1 MHQLDDRRRR
11 QSLVYVGG
19 ALSPARGELDDL
31 VTSLVHAARSSH
43 GSARGRRTWSS
54 QTPCLVSSRCSCR
67 DAGTP
72 CIYGSRKSTRIVAG
86 AARRRFAAASPHRSL
101 VGRHPRRFRAA
112 SRPTSRAHRYPG
124 AAPRSRP
131 GASASGPLE
140 LSASVSVLICLI
152 YSSCI
157 LPLHYKT
164 THRRAGASPRLASA
178 RPEPACPGRKQPQN
192 PWGASARASGRAS

>member
-1 MHQLDDRRRR
+1 MSEGPCPLPAANSTTWLRRWCM
-11 QSLVYVGG
+11 
-19 ALSPARGELDDL
+19 
-31 VTSLVHAARSSH
+31 TARSSH

-112 SRPTSRAHRYPG
+112 SRPTSRAYRYPG

-131 GASASGPLE
+131 AASASGPLQ
-140 LSASVSVLICLI
+140 LSASVCVNMPNLS
-152 YSSCI
+152 YI
-157 LPLHYKT
+157 LPLHYTKPKLIDPPYRPVT
-164 THRRAGASPRLASA
+164 LVLRWPSVSTH
-178 RPEPACPGRKQPQN
+178 
-192 PWGASARASGRAS
+192 

>member
-1 MHQLDDRRRR
+1 MSEGPCPLPAANSTTWLRRWCM
-11 QSLVYVGG
+11 
-19 ALSPARGELDDL
+19 
-31 VTSLVHAARSSH
+31 TARSSH

-131 GASASGPLE
+131 GASASGPLQ
-140 LSASVSVLICLI
+140 LSASVCVNMPNLSYIP
-152 YSSCI
+152 
-157 LPLHYKT
+157 PLHYTKPKLIDPPYRPVT
-164 THRRAGASPRLASA
+164 LSSGINTRALQAHSVQLSA
-178 RPEPACPGRKQPQN
+178 A
-192 PWGASARASGRAS
+192 AV

>member
-1 MHQLDDRRRR
+1 MSEGPCPLPAANSTTWLRRWCM
-11 QSLVYVGG
+11 
-19 ALSPARGELDDL
+19 
-31 VTSLVHAARSSH
+31 TARSSH

-86 AARRRFAAASPHRSL
+86 AARRRFAAAITPSL
-101 VGRHPRRFRAA
+101 VSGTPPPSIRHPRRFRAA
-112 SRPTSRAHRYPG
+112 SRPASRAHRYPG

-157 LPLHYKT
+157 LPLHYRT
-164 THRRAGASPRLASA
+164 THRRAGASPRLAPA
-178 RPEPACPGRKQPQN
+178 RPGAAQN
-192 PWGASARASGRAS
+192 QLARAANSPKIHGGRAQEPLDGPRS

>member
-1 MHQLDDRRRR
+1 MSEGPCPLPAANSTTWLRRWCM
-11 QSLVYVGG
+11 
-19 ALSPARGELDDL
+19 
-31 VTSLVHAARSSH
+31 TARSSH

-86 AARRRFAAASPHRSL
+86 AAGRRFAAAITPSL
-101 VGRHPRRFRAA
+101 VSGTPPPSIPCGVSSDLTRPSLSRRCASFA
-112 SRPTSRAHRYPG
+112 SRCVRV
-124 AAPRSRP
+124 
-131 GASASGPLE
+131 GPLE